1 MENYQAV
8 FKRKEIKYLL
18 SSEERN
24 ALLPI
29 LEAHME
35 PDAFAHNSISN
46 LYYDTPDFRMVR
58 RSLEKPM
65 YKEKLRLR
73 SYGTPENTSTVFPE
87 IKKKAMGIVYKR
99 RISLPYQEAVS
110 FLSRQQIAST
120 DTCDGTTQQIASTD
134 TCDGTTQQIASTE
147 MCDGTTRQILH
158 ELDWMLASY
167 ENLSPRVFLSYER
180 DSYKGISD
188 PSLRLT
194 LDQDILFRTDRLDLR
209 EGAFSLVRFRS
220 VPGTARDIMAIF
232 LAMNT
237 GLCCGMGYV
246 LLAVLAAAVTCLIF
260 FLQKAPGL
268 DPADRDI
275 RVVVPENLDYADLFT
290 DLFENYT
297 TASQLVHVK
306 TVNMG
311 SLYSLHYRVTLK
323 DTTLEKE
330 LLDSMRCRNGNLE
343 VSSGL
348 PADDR
353 QEVKNL

>member
-1 MENYQAV
+1 MGNYQAV

-29 LEAHME
+29 LEVCME
-35 PDAFAHNSISN
+35 PDAFAHSSISN

-110 FLSRQQIAST
+110 FLSGQQIAST

-134 TCDGTTQQIASTE
+134 

-158 ELDWMLASY
+158 ELGWMLASY
-167 ENLSPRVFLSYER
+167 ENLSPRMFLSYER

-194 LDQDILFRTDRLDLR
+194 LDQDILFRTDRLDLQ
-209 EGAFSLVRFRS
+209 EGAF
-220 VPGTARDIMAIF
+220 GEAILLPDQTLMEVKISNAAPLW
-232 LAMNT
+232 LAQALSEI
-237 GLCCGMGYV
+237 G
-246 LLAVLAAAVTCLIF
+246 IF
-260 FLQKAPGL
+260 PVSFSKYGRAYE
-268 DPADRDI
+268 RI
-275 RVVVPENLDYADLFT
+275 
-290 DLFENYT
+290 
-297 TASQLVHVK
+297 
-306 TVNMG
+306 
-311 SLYSLHYRVTLK
+311 
-323 DTTLEKE
+323 
-330 LLDSMRCRNGNLE
+330 CRNPRWRKEMNGHTQIDAHTKIKGHAEIDAHTKINE
-343 VSSGL
+343 HTKEMEMKRY
-348 PADDR
+348 A
-353 QEVKNL
+353 

>member
-35 PDAFAHNSISN
+35 PDAFAHSSISN

-110 FLSRQQIAST
+110 FLSGQQIASTDMCNGTTQQVTST
-120 DTCDGTTQQIASTD
+120 DTCDGTTQ
-134 TCDGTTQQIASTE
+134 
-147 MCDGTTRQILH
+147 QILH

-167 ENLSPRVFLSYER
+167 ENLAPRVFLSYER
-180 DSYKGISD
+180 DSYKGGSD

-209 EGAFSLVRFRS
+209 EGAF
-220 VPGTARDIMAIF
+220 GEAI
-232 LAMNT
+232 
-237 GLCCGMGYV
+237 
-246 LLAVLAAAVTCLIF
+246 LLPD
-260 FLQKAPGL
+260 Q
-268 DPADRDI
+268 
-275 RVVVPENLDYADLFT
+275 
-290 DLFENYT
+290 
-297 TASQLVHVK
+297 
-306 TVNMG
+306 
-311 SLYSLHYRVTLK
+311 TL
-323 DTTLEKE
+323 
-330 LLDSMRCRNGNLE
+330 M
-343 VSSGL
+343 
-348 PADDR
+348 
-353 QEVKNL
+353 EVKISNAAPLWLAQALSEIGIFPVSFSKYGRAYERICRDPRWRKEMNGHTEIDAHTKINEHAKEMEMKRYA

>member
-18 SSEERN
+18 SREERD

-29 LEAHME
+29 LEVHME
-35 PDAFAHNSISN
+35 PDAFAHSSISN

-110 FLSRQQIAST
+110 FLSGQQIASA
-120 DTCDGTTQQIASTD
+120 DTCDGTTQQIPSTD
-134 TCDGTTQQIASTE
+134 IF
-147 MCDGTTRQILH
+147 DGTTRQIFH

-167 ENLSPRVFLSYER
+167 EDLAPRVFLSYER

-209 EGAFSLVRFRS
+209 EGAFGEAILLPDQTLMEVKISNAAPLWLAQALSEIGIFPVSFSKYGRAYERIC
-220 VPGTARDIMAIF
+220 RD
-232 LAMNT
+232 
-237 GLCCGMGYV
+237 
-246 LLAVLAAAVTCLIF
+246 
-260 FLQKAPGL
+260 P
-268 DPADRDI
+268 R
-275 RVVVPENLDYADLFT
+275 R
-290 DLFENYT
+290 
-297 TASQLVHVK
+297 
-306 TVNMG
+306 
-311 SLYSLHYRVTLK
+311 
-323 DTTLEKE
+323 
-330 LLDSMRCRNGNLE
+330 
-343 VSSGL
+343 
-348 PADDR
+348 R
-353 QEVKNL
+353 QEMNEHAEIDEHAKINGHTEIDAHAEIDAQTKINGHAEIDGHTKINGHAKEMEMKRYA

>member
-35 PDAFAHNSISN
+35 PDAFAHSCISN

-73 SYGTPENTSTVFPE
+73 SYGMPENTSTVFPE

-110 FLSRQQIAST
+110 FLSGQQIAST
-120 DTCDGTTQQIASTD
+120 D
-134 TCDGTTQQIASTE
+134 

-158 ELDWMLASY
+158 ELGWMLASY
-167 ENLSPRVFLSYER
+167 ENLAPRMFLSYER

-194 LDQDILFRTDRLDLR
+194 LDQDILFRTDRLDLQ
-209 EGAFSLVRFRS
+209 EGAF
-220 VPGTARDIMAIF
+220 GEAI
-232 LAMNT
+232 
-237 GLCCGMGYV
+237 
-246 LLAVLAAAVTCLIF
+246 LLPD
-260 FLQKAPGL
+260 Q
-268 DPADRDI
+268 
-275 RVVVPENLDYADLFT
+275 
-290 DLFENYT
+290 
-297 TASQLVHVK
+297 
-306 TVNMG
+306 
-311 SLYSLHYRVTLK
+311 TL
-323 DTTLEKE
+323 
-330 LLDSMRCRNGNLE
+330 M
-343 VSSGL
+343 
-348 PADDR
+348 
-353 QEVKNL
+353 EVKISNATPLWLAQALSEIGIFPVSFSKYGRAYERICRDPRWRKEMNGHTQIDAHTKINGHTESDAHTKIKGHAEIDAHTKINEHTKEMEMKRYA

>member
-29 LEAHME
+29 LNTCME
-35 PDAFAHNSISN
+35 PDAFAHSSISN

-110 FLSRQQIAST
+110 FLSGQQIAST
-120 DTCDGTTQQIASTD
+120 DTCNGTTQQIASTD
-134 TCDGTTQQIASTE
+134 

-209 EGAFSLVRFRS
+209 EGAF
-220 VPGTARDIMAIF
+220 GEAI
-232 LAMNT
+232 
-237 GLCCGMGYV
+237 
-246 LLAVLAAAVTCLIF
+246 LLPD
-260 FLQKAPGL
+260 Q
-268 DPADRDI
+268 
-275 RVVVPENLDYADLFT
+275 
-290 DLFENYT
+290 
-297 TASQLVHVK
+297 
-306 TVNMG
+306 
-311 SLYSLHYRVTLK
+311 TL
-323 DTTLEKE
+323 
-330 LLDSMRCRNGNLE
+330 M
-343 VSSGL
+343 
-348 PADDR
+348 
-353 QEVKNL
+353 EVKISNAAPLWLAQALSEIGIFPVSKYGRAYERICRDPRWRKEMNGHTEIDAHTKINGHAEIDAHTKINEHAEIDTHTKMNGHAKEMEMKRYA

>member
-18 SSEERN
+18 SREKRN

-35 PDAFAHNSISN
+35 PDAFAHSSISN

-99 RISLPYQEAVS
+99 RISLPYQKAVS
-110 FLSRQQIAST
+110 FLSGQQIAST
-120 DTCDGTTQQIASTD
+120 D
-134 TCDGTTQQIASTE
+134 

-167 ENLSPRVFLSYER
+167 ENLAPRMFLSYER
-180 DSYKGISD
+180 DSYKGVSD

-209 EGAFSLVRFRS
+209 EGAF
-220 VPGTARDIMAIF
+220 GEAI
-232 LAMNT
+232 
-237 GLCCGMGYV
+237 
-246 LLAVLAAAVTCLIF
+246 LLPD
-260 FLQKAPGL
+260 Q
-268 DPADRDI
+268 
-275 RVVVPENLDYADLFT
+275 
-290 DLFENYT
+290 
-297 TASQLVHVK
+297 
-306 TVNMG
+306 
-311 SLYSLHYRVTLK
+311 TL
-323 DTTLEKE
+323 
-330 LLDSMRCRNGNLE
+330 M
-343 VSSGL
+343 
-348 PADDR
+348 
-353 QEVKNL
+353 EVKISNAAPLWLAQALSEIGIFPVSFSKYGRAYERICRDPRWRKEMNGHTQIDAHTKINGHAEIDAHTKMNGTTKMNGHAKEMEMKRYA

>member
-35 PDAFAHNSISN
+35 PDAFAHSSISN

-110 FLSRQQIAST
+110 FLSGQQIAST
-120 DTCDGTTQQIASTD
+120 D
-134 TCDGTTQQIASTE
+134 

-167 ENLSPRVFLSYER
+167 KDLPPRVFLSYER

-232 LAMNT
+232 LAMT
-237 GLCCGMGYV
+237 TDLCCGMGYV

-290 DLFENYT
+290 DLLDRYT

>member
-35 PDAFAHNSISN
+35 PDAFAHSSISN

-110 FLSRQQIAST
+110 FLSGQQIAST
-120 DTCDGTTQQIASTD
+120 DTCDGTTQQIAPTD
-134 TCDGTTQQIASTE
+134 TCN
-147 MCDGTTRQILH
+147 GTTRQILH

-188 PSLRLT
+188 SSLRLT
-194 LDQDILFRTDRLDLR
+194 LDQDIPFRTDRLDLR
-209 EGAFSLVRFRS
+209 EGAF
-220 VPGTARDIMAIF
+220 GEAI
-232 LAMNT
+232 
-237 GLCCGMGYV
+237 
-246 LLAVLAAAVTCLIF
+246 LLPD
-260 FLQKAPGL
+260 Q
-268 DPADRDI
+268 
-275 RVVVPENLDYADLFT
+275 
-290 DLFENYT
+290 
-297 TASQLVHVK
+297 
-306 TVNMG
+306 
-311 SLYSLHYRVTLK
+311 TL
-323 DTTLEKE
+323 
-330 LLDSMRCRNGNLE
+330 M
-343 VSSGL
+343 
-348 PADDR
+348 
-353 QEVKNL
+353 EVKISNAAPLWLAQALSEIGIFPVSFSKYGRAYERICRDPRWRKEMNGHTESDAHTKIKGHAEIDAHTKIKGHTQIDAHTKINGHAEIDTHTKMDGHAKEMEMKRYA

>member
-35 PDAFAHNSISN
+35 PDAFAHSSISN

-110 FLSRQQIAST
+110 FLS
-120 DTCDGTTQQIASTD
+120 G
-134 TCDGTTQQIASTE
+134 QQIASTE

-167 ENLSPRVFLSYER
+167 KDLPPRVFLSYER

-232 LAMNT
+232 LAMT
-237 GLCCGMGYV
+237 TDLCCGMGYV

-290 DLFENYT
+290 DLLDRYT

>member
-1 MENYQAV
+1 MENYQSV

-18 SSEERN
+18 SSDERN

-35 PDAFAHNSISN
+35 PDAFAHSSISN

-110 FLSRQQIAST
+110 FLS
-120 DTCDGTTQQIASTD
+120 GQQIASTD

-167 ENLSPRVFLSYER
+167 KDLPPRVFLSYER

-188 PSLRLT
+188 SSLRLT

-232 LAMNT
+232 LAMT
-237 GLCCGMGYV
+237 TDLCCGMGYV

-290 DLFENYT
+290 DLLDRYT

>member
-35 PDAFAHNSISN
+35 PDAFAHSSISN

-110 FLSRQQIAST
+110 FLSGQQIAST
-120 DTCDGTTQQIASTD
+120 DTCNGTTQQIASTD
-134 TCDGTTQQIASTE
+134 MCNGTTQQVTSTD

-167 ENLSPRVFLSYER
+167 KDLSPRVFLSYER

-188 PSLRLT
+188 SSLRLT

-209 EGAFSLVRFRS
+209 EGAFGEAILLPDQTLMEVKISNAAPLWLAQALSEIGIFPVSFSKYGRAYERIC
-220 VPGTARDIMAIF
+220 RD
-232 LAMNT
+232 
-237 GLCCGMGYV
+237 
-246 LLAVLAAAVTCLIF
+246 
-260 FLQKAPGL
+260 P
-268 DPADRDI
+268 R
-275 RVVVPENLDYADLFT
+275 R
-290 DLFENYT
+290 
-297 TASQLVHVK
+297 
-306 TVNMG
+306 
-311 SLYSLHYRVTLK
+311 
-323 DTTLEKE
+323 
-330 LLDSMRCRNGNLE
+330 
-343 VSSGL
+343 
-348 PADDR
+348 R
-353 QEVKNL
+353 QEMNEHAEIDGHAEINGHTKIDGQTKINEHAKEMEIKRYA

>member
-35 PDAFAHNSISN
+35 PDAFAHSSISN

-73 SYGTPENTSTVFPE
+73 SYGMPENTSTVFPE

-110 FLSRQQIAST
+110 FLSGQQIAST
-120 DTCDGTTQQIASTD
+120 D
-134 TCDGTTQQIASTE
+134 

-167 ENLSPRVFLSYER
+167 KDLAPRVFLSYER

-209 EGAFSLVRFRS
+209 EGAF
-220 VPGTARDIMAIF
+220 GEAILLPDQTLMEVKISNAAPLW
-232 LAMNT
+232 LAQALSEI
-237 GLCCGMGYV
+237 G
-246 LLAVLAAAVTCLIF
+246 IF
-260 FLQKAPGL
+260 PVSFSKYGRAYE
-268 DPADRDI
+268 RI
-275 RVVVPENLDYADLFT
+275 
-290 DLFENYT
+290 
-297 TASQLVHVK
+297 
-306 TVNMG
+306 
-311 SLYSLHYRVTLK
+311 
-323 DTTLEKE
+323 
-330 LLDSMRCRNGNLE
+330 CRNPRWRKEMNGHAETDAHEEIDAHTKINGHAE
-343 VSSGL
+343 IDTHTKMNGHTKEMEMKRY
-348 PADDR
+348 A
-353 QEVKNL
+353 

>member
-18 SSEERN
+18 SREKRN

-35 PDAFAHNSISN
+35 PDAFAHSSISN

-99 RISLPYQEAVS
+99 RISLSYQEAVS
-110 FLSRQQIAST
+110 SLSGQQIAST
-120 DTCDGTTQQIASTD
+120 D
-134 TCDGTTQQIASTE
+134 

-180 DSYKGISD
+180 DSYKGVSD

-209 EGAFSLVRFRS
+209 EGTFGEAILLPDQTLMEVKISNAAPLWLAQALSEIGIFPVSFSKYGRAYER
-220 VPGTARDIMAIF
+220 I
-232 LAMNT
+232 
-237 GLCCGMGYV
+237 
-246 LLAVLAAAVTCLIF
+246 
-260 FLQKAPGL
+260 
-268 DPADRDI
+268 
-275 RVVVPENLDYADLFT
+275 
-290 DLFENYT
+290 
-297 TASQLVHVK
+297 
-306 TVNMG
+306 
-311 SLYSLHYRVTLK
+311 
-323 DTTLEKE
+323 
-330 LLDSMRCRNGNLE
+330 CRNPRWRKEMNGHAETDAHEEIDAHTKINE
-343 VSSGL
+343 HAEIDAHTKMDGHTKEMEMKRY
-348 PADDR
+348 A
-353 QEVKNL
+353 

>member
-18 SSEERN
+18 SREERN

-29 LEAHME
+29 LEVHME
-35 PDAFAHNSISN
+35 PDAFAHSSISN

-73 SYGTPENTSTVFPE
+73 SYGTPENISTVFPE

-110 FLSRQQIAST
+110 FLSGQQIASA
-120 DTCDGTTQQIASTD
+120 DT
-134 TCDGTTQQIASTE
+134 
-147 MCDGTTRQILH
+147 CDGTTRQIPSTDIFDGTTRQIFH

-167 ENLSPRVFLSYER
+167 EDLAPRVFLSYER

-209 EGAFSLVRFRS
+209 EGAFGEAILLPDQTLMEVKISNAAPLWLAQALSEIGIFPVSFSKYGRAYERIC
-220 VPGTARDIMAIF
+220 RD
-232 LAMNT
+232 
-237 GLCCGMGYV
+237 
-246 LLAVLAAAVTCLIF
+246 
-260 FLQKAPGL
+260 P
-268 DPADRDI
+268 R
-275 RVVVPENLDYADLFT
+275 R
-290 DLFENYT
+290 
-297 TASQLVHVK
+297 
-306 TVNMG
+306 
-311 SLYSLHYRVTLK
+311 
-323 DTTLEKE
+323 
-330 LLDSMRCRNGNLE
+330 
-343 VSSGL
+343 
-348 PADDR
+348 R
-353 QEVKNL
+353 QEMNEHAEIDAHAEIDVHAKMNEHTKINGHAKEMEMKRYA

>member
-1 MENYQAV
+1 MGNYQAV

-29 LEAHME
+29 LNTCME
-35 PDAFAHNSISN
+35 PDAFAHSSISN

-73 SYGTPENTSTVFPE
+73 SYGTPEDTSTVFPE
-87 IKKKAMGIVYKR
+87 IKKKAMGIVCKR

-110 FLSRQQIAST
+110 FLSGQQIAST
-120 DTCDGTTQQIASTD
+120 DTCNGTTQQIASTD
-134 TCDGTTQQIASTE
+134 

-167 ENLSPRVFLSYER
+167 ENLSPRVFLSYGR

-209 EGAFSLVRFRS
+209 EGAF
-220 VPGTARDIMAIF
+220 GEAI
-232 LAMNT
+232 
-237 GLCCGMGYV
+237 
-246 LLAVLAAAVTCLIF
+246 LIPD
-260 FLQKAPGL
+260 Q
-268 DPADRDI
+268 
-275 RVVVPENLDYADLFT
+275 
-290 DLFENYT
+290 
-297 TASQLVHVK
+297 
-306 TVNMG
+306 
-311 SLYSLHYRVTLK
+311 TL
-323 DTTLEKE
+323 
-330 LLDSMRCRNGNLE
+330 M
-343 VSSGL
+343 
-348 PADDR
+348 
-353 QEVKNL
+353 EVKISNAAPLWLAQALSEIGIFPVSFSKYGRAYERICRDPRWRKEMNAHTEIDAHTKINGHAEIDAHTKMNGTTKMNGHAKEMEMKRYA

>member
-35 PDAFAHNSISN
+35 PDAFAHSSISN

-58 RSLEKPM
+58 RSLEKPI

-110 FLSRQQIAST
+110 FLS
-120 DTCDGTTQQIASTD
+120 G
-134 TCDGTTQQIASTE
+134 QQIASTE

-209 EGAFSLVRFRS
+209 EGAF
-220 VPGTARDIMAIF
+220 GEAI
-232 LAMNT
+232 
-237 GLCCGMGYV
+237 
-246 LLAVLAAAVTCLIF
+246 LLPD
-260 FLQKAPGL
+260 Q
-268 DPADRDI
+268 
-275 RVVVPENLDYADLFT
+275 
-290 DLFENYT
+290 
-297 TASQLVHVK
+297 
-306 TVNMG
+306 
-311 SLYSLHYRVTLK
+311 TL
-323 DTTLEKE
+323 
-330 LLDSMRCRNGNLE
+330 M
-343 VSSGL
+343 
-348 PADDR
+348 
-353 QEVKNL
+353 EVKISNAAPLWLAQALSEVGIFPVSFSKYGRAYERICRDPRWRKEMNGHTQIDAHTKINGHAEIDAHTKINGYAEIDAHTKINEHAKEMERKRYA

>member
-18 SSEERN
+18 SREERN

-29 LEAHME
+29 LEVHME
-35 PDAFAHNSISN
+35 PDAFAHSSISN

-73 SYGTPENTSTVFPE
+73 SYGTPENISTVFPE

-110 FLSRQQIAST
+110 FLSGQQIASA
-120 DTCDGTTQQIASTD
+120 DT
-134 TCDGTTQQIASTE
+134 
-147 MCDGTTRQILH
+147 CDGTTRQIPSTDIFDGTTRQIFH

-167 ENLSPRVFLSYER
+167 EDLAPRVFLSYER

-209 EGAFSLVRFRS
+209 EGAS
-220 VPGTARDIMAIF
+220 GEAI
-232 LAMNT
+232 
-237 GLCCGMGYV
+237 
-246 LLAVLAAAVTCLIF
+246 LLPD
-260 FLQKAPGL
+260 Q
-268 DPADRDI
+268 
-275 RVVVPENLDYADLFT
+275 
-290 DLFENYT
+290 
-297 TASQLVHVK
+297 
-306 TVNMG
+306 
-311 SLYSLHYRVTLK
+311 TL
-323 DTTLEKE
+323 
-330 LLDSMRCRNGNLE
+330 M
-343 VSSGL
+343 
-348 PADDR
+348 
-353 QEVKNL
+353 EVKISNAAPLWLAQALSEIGIFPVSFSKYGRAYERICRDPRRHQEMNEHAEIDVRAKIDGHAEINVHTKINEHAKINGHAKEMEMKRYA

>member
-1 MENYQAV
+1 MQNYQAV

-18 SSEERN
+18 SREERD

-29 LEAHME
+29 LKACME
-35 PDAFAHNSISN
+35 PDAFAHSSISN

-110 FLSRQQIAST
+110 FLSGQQIAST
-120 DTCDGTTQQIASTD
+120 DMCNGTTQQVTSTD
-134 TCDGTTQQIASTE
+134 

-167 ENLSPRVFLSYER
+167 KNLSPRVFLSYER

-188 PSLRLT
+188 SSLRLT

-209 EGAFSLVRFRS
+209 EGAF
-220 VPGTARDIMAIF
+220 GEAILLPDQTLMEVKISNAAPLW
-232 LAMNT
+232 LAQALSEI
-237 GLCCGMGYV
+237 G
-246 LLAVLAAAVTCLIF
+246 IF
-260 FLQKAPGL
+260 PVSFSKYGRAYE
-268 DPADRDI
+268 RI
-275 RVVVPENLDYADLFT
+275 
-290 DLFENYT
+290 
-297 TASQLVHVK
+297 
-306 TVNMG
+306 
-311 SLYSLHYRVTLK
+311 
-323 DTTLEKE
+323 
-330 LLDSMRCRNGNLE
+330 CRNPRWRKEMNGHAETDAHEEIDAHTKINGHAE
-343 VSSGL
+343 IDTHTKMNGH
-348 PADDR
+348 AKEMEMKR
-353 QEVKNL
+353 YA